1 MKNKLIKYTLLT
13 VALVFGFSLPAS
25 AAQQITVKKGDSMW
39 LIAKRYNVS
48 FSEVIELNKH
58 NHIDVN
64 MIHPNDKILIPDGSH
79 GTHTADSSHNDNIPQ
94 GNASA
99 IAGSV
104 EAKEQAVLNL
114 VNKERKASGLKELTL
129 STKLTSL
136 AEMKSEDMAKNNYFS
151 HTSPTYGTPFEMMQ
165 KYGVSYRSAGE
176 NIAAGQKTAQE
187 VMNSWMNSSGHRAN
201 ILNPSFTEIGIG
213 YYAGGSYRTYWT
225 QEFIGK

>member
-1 MKNKLIKYTLLT
+1 MKKQLVKYVLL
-13 VALVFGFSLPAS
+13 VALVIGFAGSAS

-48 FSEVIELNKH
+48 FTEVLRLNSHYK
-58 NHIDVN
+58 DVN
-64 MIHPNDKILIPDGSH
+64 MIHVDDKINIPDGSH
-79 GTHTADSSHNDNIPQ
+79 GTTTNQNSDSDNIAQ

-104 EAKEQAVLNL
+104 EAKENAVLLL
-114 VNKERKASGLKELTL
+114 VNKERKAHGLKELVL

-136 AEMKSEDMAKNNYFS
+136 AEMKSKDMAINNYFS

-176 NIAAGQKTAQE
+176 NIAKGQATSEQ
-187 VMNSWMNSSGHRAN
+187 VMQDWLNSSGHRAN
-201 ILNPSFTEIGIG
+201 ILSPSFTEIGIG
-213 YYAGGSYRTYWT
+213 YYDKHWV
-225 QEFIGK
+225 QLFIKP